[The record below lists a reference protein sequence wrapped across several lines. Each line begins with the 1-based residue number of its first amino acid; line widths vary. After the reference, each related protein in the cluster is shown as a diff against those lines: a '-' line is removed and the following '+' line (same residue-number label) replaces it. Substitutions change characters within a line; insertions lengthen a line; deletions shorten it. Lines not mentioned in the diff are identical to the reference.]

1 MADHVQRDPRPASVG
16 ESPSPDNGRQWLGRG
31 RTFWLAVVAVY
42 GLALLLPYLG
52 AYPLISHEG
61 HLAARTRELFA
72 SGGGMIPHLKGQVD
86 LQTPPLPF
94 WAVGV
99 AAAIG
104 GGIGEWTARLPQA
117 LSTIAAALLLV
128 GWVGDW
134 RSLRTGVLTGLIW
147 LTSFVG
153 IWYGRRA
160 EPDMLLTFL
169 TLLAFWAYW
178 RARSA
183 GRFKATLGFCVL
195 VGAALG
201 ATVLIKGHHAV
212 QFALAT
218 ALVLAVADGRARRPA
233 LLAGL
238 GLAVLVAAAVALPW
252 FLYALHL
259 YGQRAWTVWM
269 HHSAGRLTDAI
280 GSPTAWWFYLATYP
294 ALTLPWIYA
303 VGMGIYQSFRRK
315 LLSGPMHALLL
326 SWSLG
331 GLVLLTLSASRY
343 VHYALPIAP
352 PLFIYG
358 GIGLDWLLFAVPR
371 RLGRLGWATL
381 GLHLALAPAG
391 LAAGI
396 WGAWQFPDVGGVLL
410 GVSIPAAA
418 AVAGAFLA
426 YGLGRRGLAL
436 AVFFLAYLGGAVALA
451 GGVQAPLTRRE
462 DTLHLAARYIARNV
476 PDHQAAAM
484 FCKWDPVA
492 VFYAERRLAML
503 DSNSE
508 LRRWRRAHPG
518 GVLLIKK
525 EASLGYYDR
534 ALSVGPWETIEFLH
548 RRLYLPRTAYGLLRV
563 PAEPATAPAKTRASD
578 GPAE

>member
-1 MADHVQRDPRPASVG
+1 MPGEDPPAS
-16 ESPSPDNGRQWLGRG
+16 PSAANRQWLGRG
-31 RTFWLAVVAVY
+31 RAFWLTVLALY

-61 HLAARTRELFA
+61 HLAARTHELFA
-72 SGGGMIPHLKGQVD
+72 SGGGLIPHLNGQVD
-86 LQTPPLPF
+86 LQKPPLPF
-94 WAVGV
+94 WAVGAV
-99 AAAIG
+99 AAVG

-117 LSTIAAALLLV
+117 LSTIAAALLLA
-128 GWVGDW
+128 GWVAEW
-134 RSLRTGVLTGLIW
+134 RSLRAGVLAGLIW

-153 IWYGRRA
+153 VWYGRRA
-160 EPDMLLTFL
+160 EPDMMLTFL
-169 TLLAFWAYW
+169 TLLAFWGYW

-183 GRFKATLGFCVL
+183 ERLKTTLGFCAL

-201 ATVLIKGHHAV
+201 ATVLIKGHHAL
-212 QFALAT
+212 QFAVA
-218 ALVLAVADGRARRPA
+218 AAVVMAVADRRARRPG

-238 GLAVLVAAAVALPW
+238 GLAVLIAAAVAMPW

-259 YGQRAWTVWM
+259 YGERAWRVWM

-294 ALTLPWIYA
+294 ALALPWVYA
-303 VGMGIYQSFRRK
+303 VGMGIYQSFRRR
-315 LLSGPMHALLL
+315 LLSPSVHALLL

-331 GLVLLTLSASRY
+331 GLLLLTLSASRY

-371 RLGRLGWATL
+371 RLGKLGWATL

-391 LAAGI
+391 LAAGV
-396 WGAWQFPDVGGVLL
+396 WGAVQFPEVAGALL
-410 GVSIPAAA
+410 GVSIPASAA
-418 AVAGAFLA
+418 FSGAFLA
-426 YGLGRRGLAL
+426 YGLGRRRLAM
-436 AVFFLAYLGGAVALA
+436 AVFFVAYLVGAVALV

-462 DTLHLAARYIARNV
+462 DSLHQAARYIAHHV
-476 PDHQAAAM
+476 PDNQAVAM

-492 VFYAERRLAML
+492 VFYAGRPLEML

-508 LRRWRRAHPG
+508 LRRWRQAHPG

-525 EASLGYYDR
+525 KASLGYYDR
-534 ALSVGPWETIEFLH
+534 ALSVGPWEEIDFLG
-548 RRLYLPRTAYGLLRV
+548 RELYLPRTAYGLLRV
-563 PAEPATAPAKTRASD
+563 PADPATAPAGTRASD
-578 GPAE
+578 GRAD